1 MMDNYLTA
9 LGDIKES
16 VISVFHAR
24 CVSDSAILNTVNCNL
39 FMSVYNYWYCNLF
52 GWLLV
57 LSSPVSLLIIID
69 AFFPSL
75 ICVSPLFLN
84 YPYFLL
90 CSISSLLLGVPFF
103 LPSMVPLVSLLF
115 LFSAFIELLL
125 FVPWILCSLKPVSK

>member
-1 MMDNYLTA
+1 MDNYLTA

-84 YPYFLL
+84 YPYFLML
-90 CSISSLLLGVPFF
+90 HQFFAPWCSLLSSINGSSCFIVIPFLCF
-103 LPSMVPLVSLLF
+103 HRTS
-115 LFSAFIELLL
+115 
-125 FVPWILCSLKPVSK
+125 FVCALDPVLIKTSK